1 MNQSHNQASVRK
13 SAQGP
18 APSSAPSS
26 AGEPSSRVAVGGSR
40 RSRPRLQISL
50 ALMLLLMSVFA
61 VISASLFYA
70 SRVPVIRQEISMLLY
85 GEAGEGG
92 EDVGRMAHRAFIMFT
107 FASPLILACLLS
119 LGVSV
124 AQSLQRRS
132 P

>member
-1 MNQSHNQASVRK
+1 MNELHNQVAASRRV
-13 SAQGP
+13 A
-18 APSSAPSS
+18 
-26 AGEPSSRVAVGGSR
+26 EPSSQGAAGGSR

-50 ALMLLLMSVFA
+50 ALMLLLMVVFA
-61 VISASLFYA
+61 VISASMFYA

-92 EDVGRMAHRAFIMFT
+92 EDVGRLAHRAFIMFT

-124 AQSLQRRS
+124 ARYFQRGS